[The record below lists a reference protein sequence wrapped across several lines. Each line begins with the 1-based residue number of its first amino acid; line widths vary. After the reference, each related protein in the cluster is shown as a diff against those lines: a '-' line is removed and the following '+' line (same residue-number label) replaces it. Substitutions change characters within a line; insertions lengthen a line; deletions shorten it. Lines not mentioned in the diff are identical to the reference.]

1 MEQDRLEYLD
11 GIRSLMAINVVLCHF
26 VEVYYPQMYYQAYAE
41 SMGGVLSWFASTPL
55 SVLVNGNVAVQYFFV
70 LTGFLVARSVF

>member
-26 VEVYYPQMYYQAYAE
+26 VEVYYPQMYIRPMRNRWA
-41 SMGGVLSWFASTPL
+41 GC
-55 SVLVNGNVAVQYFFV
+55 
-70 LTGFLVARSVF
+70 